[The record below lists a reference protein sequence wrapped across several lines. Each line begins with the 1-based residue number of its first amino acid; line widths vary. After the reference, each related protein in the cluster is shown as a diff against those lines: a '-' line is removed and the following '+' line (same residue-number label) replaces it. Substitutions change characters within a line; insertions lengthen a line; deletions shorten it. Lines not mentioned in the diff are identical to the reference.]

1 MIRGSSR
8 ASPWYTEAMDADAL
22 SLLAVRGLPVGL
34 LGFDAAGAC
43 VSANPAWCS
52 QSRIAAERALARGWL
67 DSVHSSDRGRVEAA
81 LAGVLQTGEEVT
93 IEYRVESGDDAP
105 TWLLSHFAPVR
116 EEESDAVSG
125 YVAVTFDVTSRTR
138 DEADKRTLA
147 QRVALTERLAS
158 LGTLSAGIG
167 HEINNPLA
175 ALFMSLDHAYA
186 RLEAAKGELGGAAPR
201 SLLET
206 EAVLRE
212 ARVAADRIG
221 RIVRGVMTLAPPRDH
236 DSTRECRIQDA
247 IDRVLA
253 MSSHA
258 FGARIKLVRD
268 FRPTP
273 RVFADPIGLS
283 QVFLNL
289 VVNAVEAIQ
298 SSGGTGTIRIATYL
312 GDQGE
317 VVAEIEDDGPGV
329 EPGTEERIFDPFFTT
344 KPPGYTGLGLA
355 VSHELVRGLG
365 GTLELGDPSRGG
377 ARVPPTPP
385 AAELPHGEA
394 GGGPAGEGRRL
405 RVLLIE
411 EEYGLLIAL
420 RRAFG
425 DRFLVATERDAP
437 TALARLRRGE
447 RFDAILIGVVMT
459 ELSVPD
465 VYRSITELDEAQARR
480 VAFLIGL
487 PVGTET
493 EQFLE
498 SFSDRLVPLSARPHE
513 LQQAIRDVARR

>member
-8 ASPWYTEAMDADAL
+8 ASPCYTEAMDADAL

-52 QSRIAAERALARGWL
+52 QSRVAAERALARGWL
-67 DSVHSSDRGRVEAA
+67 DSVHLSDRGRVEAA
-81 LAGVLQTGEEVT
+81 LAGVLETGEEVT
-93 IEYRVESGDDAP
+93 IEYRVESGEDAP

-116 EEESDAVSG
+116 EEGRGEVSG

-175 ALFMSLDHAYA
+175 ALFMSLDHAAA
-186 RLEAAKGELGGAAPR
+186 RLEAAKAELGGAAPR
-201 SLLET
+201 ALLET

-298 SSGGTGTIRIATYL
+298 SSGGTGTIRVATYL

-329 EPGTEERIFDPFFTT
+329 EPGTKERIFDPFFTT

-365 GTLELGDPSRGG
+365 GTLELVDPTRGG
-377 ARVPPTPP
+377 ARFRLTLP
-385 AAELPHGEA
+385 AAELPHDE
-394 GGGPAGEGRRL
+394 AGEGRRL

-420 RRAFG
+420 KRAFG

-459 ELSVPD
+459 DLSVPE
-465 VYRSITELDEAQARR
+465 VYRSIAELDEAQARR